1 MPVTDPISDMF
12 TRIRN
17 AARMQQPAVEM
28 PASKLKV
35 ALAELLRNEGFISSF
50 ETKALGAPEQKM
62 RIVLKY
68 GSKGEQVIQG
78 LKRISKPGLRVYRSA
93 KKVPRIYGG
102 LGIAIVSTSRGLM
115 TDRQARK
122 DKMGGELIAQVW

>member
-12 TRIRN
+12 ARIHN
-17 AARMQQPAVEM
+17 AARVSASAVEM
-28 PASKLKV
+28 PASKQKV

-50 ETKALGAPEQKM
+50 ETKALGSPQQKM

-68 GSKGEQVIQG
+68 GPKGERVIQG
-78 LKRISKPGLRVYRSA
+78 LKRISRPGLKVYRSA
-93 KKVPRIYGG
+93 KKAPRVYGG
-102 LGIAIVSTSRGLM
+102 LGVSIISTSHGLM

-122 DKMGGELIAQVW
+122 SNIGGEVIAQIW

>member
-12 TRIRN
+12 ARIRN
-17 AARMQQPAVEM
+17 AVRVNAPSVEM
-28 PASKLKV
+28 PASKQKV

-50 ETKALGAPEQKM
+50 ETKALGSPQQKM

-68 GSKGEQVIQG
+68 GPKGEQVIQG
-78 LKRISKPGLRVYRSA
+78 IKRISRPGLKIYRAA
-93 KKVPRIYGG
+93 KKTPRVYGG
-102 LGIAIVSTSRGLM
+102 LGIAIISTSRGLM

-122 DKMGGELIAQVW
+122 SNLGGEVVAYVW

>member
-17 AARMQQPAVEM
+17 AVRVAMPAVEM
-28 PASKLKV
+28 PASKQKV

-50 ETKALGAPEQKM
+50 ETKALGTPEQKM
-62 RIVLKY
+62 RVVLKY
-68 GSKGEQVIQG
+68 GGKGEKVIQG
-78 LKRISKPGLRVYRSA
+78 IKRCSRPGLRTYRVA
-93 KKVPRIYGG
+93 KKLPKVYGG

-122 DKMGGELIAQVW
+122 SNIGGEIIGYVW

>member
-12 TRIRN
+12 TRLRN
-17 AARMQQPAVEM
+17 AARVQAPVVEM
-28 PASKLKV
+28 PASKQKV

-50 ETKALGAPEQKM
+50 ETKDLGTPEQKM
-62 RIVLKY
+62 RLVLKY

-78 LKRISKPGLRVYRSA
+78 IQRVSRPGLKVYRPA
-93 KKVPRIYGG
+93 KKVPRVMGG
-102 LGIAIVSTSRGLM
+102 LGIAIVSTSHGLM

-122 DKMGGELIAQVW
+122 SNLGGEVVAHVW

>member
-17 AARMQQPAVEM
+17 ATRVHAPAVEM
-28 PASKLKV
+28 PASKQKL
-35 ALAELLRNEGFISSF
+35 ALAELLRDEGFISSF
-50 ETKALGAPEQKM
+50 ETKALGSPDQKM

-68 GSKGEQVIQG
+68 GPKGEQVIQG
-78 LKRISKPGLRVYRSA
+78 IKRVSRPGLKVYRTA

-102 LGIAIVSTSRGLM
+102 LGLAIVSTSRGLM

-122 DKMGGELIAQVW
+122 SNIGGEIVGVVW

>member
-1 MPVTDPISDMF
+1 MPVTDPIADMF

-17 AARMQQPAVEM
+17 AARIHSPVVEM
-28 PASKLKV
+28 PASNMKV
-35 ALAELLRNEGFISSF
+35 NIAELLRNEGFIASF

-68 GSKGEQVIQG
+68 GPKGEQVIQG
-78 LKRISKPGLRVYRSA
+78 LQRISRPGLKVYRPS
-93 KKVPRIYGG
+93 KKVPRVLGG
-102 LGIAIVSTSRGLM
+102 LGVAIISTSQGLM

-122 DKMGGELIAQVW
+122 SNVGGEIVAYIW

>member
-17 AARMQQPAVEM
+17 AIRVAAPVVEM
-28 PASKLKV
+28 PASKQKV
-35 ALAELLRNEGFISSF
+35 AIAELLRGEGFISSF
-50 ETKALGAPEQKM
+50 ETKALGSPEQRM

-68 GSKGEQVIQG
+68 GGKGEHVIQG
-78 LKRISKPGLRVYRSA
+78 LKRISKPGLRVYRPA
-93 KKVPRIYGG
+93 KKVPRVYGG
-102 LGIAIVSTSRGLM
+102 LGVAIVSTSRGLM

-122 DKMGGELIAQVW
+122 SNLGGEVVAEIW

>member
-1 MPVTDPISDMF
+1 MPVTDPIADMF

-17 AARMQQPAVEM
+17 AVRVQAPVVEM

-35 ALAELLRNEGFISSF
+35 KLAEVLRNEGFISSF
-50 ETKALGAPEQKM
+50 ETKALGSPDQKM

-68 GSKGEQVIQG
+68 GPKGEQVIQG
-78 LKRISKPGLRVYRSA
+78 LQRISRPGLKVYRPA
-93 KKVPRIYGG
+93 KKVPRVFGG
-102 LGIAIVSTSRGLM
+102 LGIAIVSTSQGLM

-122 DKMGGELIAQVW
+122 SNLGGEVIAHVW

>member
-1 MPVTDPISDMF
+1 MPVTDPIADMF
-12 TRIRN
+12 SRIRN
-17 AARMQQPAVEM
+17 AARVHAPVVEM
-28 PASKLKV
+28 PASKQKL

-50 ETKALGAPEQKM
+50 ETKQLGTPDQKM

-68 GSKGEQVIQG
+68 GPKGEQVIQG
-78 LKRISKPGLRVYRSA
+78 IKRISRPGLRIYRPA
-93 KKVPRIYGG
+93 KKTPRVYGG

-122 DKMGGELIAQVW
+122 SNIGGEVVAYVW

>member
-17 AARMQQPAVEM
+17 AARMQSPSVEM
-28 PASKLKV
+28 PASKQKV

-50 ETKALGAPEQKM
+50 ETKGLGSPEQKM
-62 RIVLKY
+62 RINLKY
-68 GSKGEQVIQG
+68 GQKGEQVIQG
-78 LKRISKPGLRVYRSA
+78 LKRVSKPGLRVYRPA
-93 KKVPRIYGG
+93 KRVPRVYGG

-115 TDRQARK
+115 SDRQARK
-122 DKMGGELIAQVW
+122 SNIGGEVIAHVW

>member
-1 MPVTDPISDMF
+1 MF

-17 AARMQQPAVEM
+17 ASRVHSQAVEM
-28 PASKLKV
+28 PASKQKV

-50 ETKALGAPEQKM
+50 ETKGLGSPEQKM

-68 GSKGEQVIQG
+68 GPKGEQVIQG
-78 LKRISKPGLRVYRSA
+78 ISRISKPGLRVYRAS
-93 KKVPRIYGG
+93 KKLPRVYGG
-102 LGIAIVSTSRGLM
+102 LGLAIVSTSQGLM

-122 DKMGGELIAQVW
+122 SNAGGEVVAYVW

>member
-17 AARMQQPAVEM
+17 AIRVQASAVEM
-28 PASKLKV
+28 PASKQKV
-35 ALAELLRNEGFISSF
+35 AIAELLRREGFISSY
-50 ETKALGAPEQKM
+50 ETRALGSPEQRM

-68 GSKGEQVIQG
+68 GGKGEVVIQG
-78 LKRISKPGLRVYRSA
+78 LKRVSKPGLRVYRQA
-93 KKVPRIYGG
+93 KRMPRVYGG
-102 LGIAIVSTSRGLM
+102 LGIAIVSTSQGLM

-122 DKMGGELIAQVW
+122 SNLGVEVVA

>member
-17 AARMQQPAVEM
+17 AVRAQAPVVEM
-28 PASKLKV
+28 PASKQKV
-35 ALAELLRNEGFISSF
+35 ALAELLREEGFISSF
-50 ETKALGAPEQKM
+50 ETKALGTPQQKM

-68 GSKGEQVIQG
+68 GPGGQQVIQG
-78 LKRISKPGLRVYRSA
+78 IKRASRPGLRIYRPA
-93 KKVPRIYGG
+93 KRVPRVYGG
-102 LGIAIVSTSRGLM
+102 LGIAIVSTNRGLM

-122 DKMGGELIAQVW
+122 SNIGGEVIGFVW

>member
-12 TRIRN
+12 THIRN
-17 AARMQQPAVEM
+17 ASRVQAPAVEM
-28 PASKLKV
+28 PASKQKV

-50 ETKALGAPEQKM
+50 ETKGLGAPEQKM

-68 GSKGEQVIQG
+68 GPKGEQVIQG
-78 LKRISKPGLRVYRSA
+78 LKRISRPGLRIYRTS

-102 LGIAIVSTSRGLM
+102 LGIAIISTSRGLM

-122 DKMGGELIAQVW
+122 DNLGGEVVAQIW

>member
-17 AARMQQPAVEM
+17 AIRVQASAVEM
-28 PASKLKV
+28 PASKQKV
-35 ALAELLRNEGFISSF
+35 AIAELLRREGFISSY
-50 ETKALGAPEQKM
+50 ETRALGSPEQRM

-68 GSKGEQVIQG
+68 GGKGEVVIQG
-78 LKRISKPGLRVYRSA
+78 LKRVSKPGLRVYRQA
-93 KKVPRIYGG
+93 NKMPRVYGG
-102 LGIAIVSTSRGLM
+102 LGIAIVSTSQGLM

-122 DKMGGELIAQVW
+122 SNLGGEVVAEVW

>member
-17 AARMQQPAVEM
+17 AARVKAPAVEM
-28 PASKLKV
+28 PASKQKV

-50 ETKALGAPEQKM
+50 ETKALGTPDQKM

-68 GSKGEQVIQG
+68 GPRGEQVIQG
-78 LKRISKPGLRVYRSA
+78 IKRVSRPGLRIYRPA
-93 KKVPRIYGG
+93 KKTPRVYGG
-102 LGIAIVSTSRGLM
+102 LGIAVISTSRGLM

-122 DKMGGELIAQVW
+122 SNVGGEIVAYIW

>member
-17 AARMQQPAVEM
+17 ANRVQASAVEM
-28 PASKLKV
+28 PASKQKV
-35 ALAELLRNEGFISSF
+35 AIAELLRREGFISSY
-50 ETKALGAPEQKM
+50 ETRALGSPEQRM

-68 GSKGEQVIQG
+68 GGKGEVVIQG
-78 LKRISKPGLRVYRSA
+78 LKRVSKPGLRVYRQA
-93 KKVPRIYGG
+93 KRMPRVYGG
-102 LGIAIVSTSRGLM
+102 LGIAIVSTSQGLM

-122 DKMGGELIAQVW
+122 SNLGGEVVAEVW

>member
-1 MPVTDPISDMF
+1 MPVTDPIADMF

-17 AARMQQPAVEM
+17 AVRVQAPVVEM

-35 ALAELLRNEGFISSF
+35 KVAEVLRNEGFISSF
-50 ETKALGAPEQKM
+50 ETKALGSPEQKM

-68 GSKGEQVIQG
+68 GPKGEQVIQG
-78 LKRISKPGLRVYRSA
+78 LQRISRPGLKVYRPA
-93 KKVPRIYGG
+93 KKVPRVFGG
-102 LGIAIVSTSRGLM
+102 LGIAIVSTSQGLM

-122 DKMGGELIAQVW
+122 SNLGGEVIAHIW

>member
-12 TRIRN
+12 CRIKN
-17 AARMQQPAVEM
+17 AVRVQSPAVEM

-35 ALAELLRNEGFISSF
+35 AVAELLRNEGFISSF
-50 ETKALGAPEQKM
+50 ETKSLGSPQQKM

-68 GSKGEQVIQG
+68 GPKGEQVIQG
-78 LKRISKPGLRVYRSA
+78 IKRVSRPGLRVYRDA
-93 KKVPRIYGG
+93 KKTPRVYGG

-122 DKMGGELIAQVW
+122 SNIGGEVIAQVW

>member
-17 AARMQQPAVEM
+17 AIRVQASAVEM
-28 PASKLKV
+28 PASKQKV
-35 ALAELLRNEGFISSF
+35 AIAELLRREGFISSY
-50 ETKALGAPEQKM
+50 ETRALGSPEQRM

-68 GSKGEQVIQG
+68 GGKGEVVIQG
-78 LKRISKPGLRVYRSA
+78 LKRVSKPGLRVYRQA
-93 KKVPRIYGG
+93 KRMPRVYGG
-102 LGIAIVSTSRGLM
+102 LGIAIVSTSQGLM

-122 DKMGGELIAQVW
+122 SKLGGEVVAEVW

>member
-17 AARMQQPAVEM
+17 AIRVQASAVEM
-28 PASKLKV
+28 PASKQK
-35 ALAELLRNEGFISSF
+35 AAIAELLRREGFISSY
-50 ETKALGAPEQKM
+50 ETRALGSPEQRM

-68 GSKGEQVIQG
+68 GGKGEVVIQG
-78 LKRISKPGLRVYRSA
+78 LKRVSKPGLRVYRQA
-93 KKVPRIYGG
+93 KRMPRVYGG
-102 LGIAIVSTSRGLM
+102 LGIAIVSTSQGLM

-122 DKMGGELIAQVW
+122 SNLGGEVVAEVW

>member
-1 MPVTDPISDMF
+1 MPVTDPIADMF

-17 AARMQQPAVEM
+17 AARTRMPVVEM

-35 ALAELLRNEGFISSF
+35 NVAELLRNEGFISSF
-50 ETKALGAPEQKM
+50 ETKALGSPEQKM

-68 GSKGEQVIQG
+68 GPKGEQVIQG
-78 LKRISKPGLRVYRSA
+78 LQRVSRPGLKVYRPS
-93 KKVPRIYGG
+93 KKVPRVFGG
-102 LGIAIVSTSRGLM
+102 LGVAIISTSQGLM

-122 DKMGGELIAQVW
+122 SNVGGEIVAYIW

>member
-17 AARMQQPAVEM
+17 ATRMQAGVVEM
-28 PASKLKV
+28 PASKQKV

-50 ETKALGAPEQKM
+50 ETKSLGSPEQKM

-68 GSKGEQVIQG
+68 GPKGEQVIQG
-78 LKRISKPGLRVYRSA
+78 LKRISKPGLKVYRAA
-93 KKVPRIYGG
+93 KKVPRVYGG
-102 LGIAIVSTSRGLM
+102 LGIAIISTSRGLM

-122 DKMGGELIAQVW
+122 SNIGGEVVAHVW